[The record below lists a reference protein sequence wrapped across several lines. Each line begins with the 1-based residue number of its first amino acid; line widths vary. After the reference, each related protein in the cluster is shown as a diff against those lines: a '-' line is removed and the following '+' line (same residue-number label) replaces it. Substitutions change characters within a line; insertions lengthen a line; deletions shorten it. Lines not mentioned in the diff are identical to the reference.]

1 MKFKK
6 AAVLIT
12 LIVLVVFL
20 NTLAVSASSRLLK
33 EGMESDVVKF
43 LQKDLKELG
52 YFDCEVTGY
61 FGEITVNA
69 VKNFQRDNGL
79 VQDGIV
85 GASTFDNINRILRPD
100 NLLKDGMENLQ
111 VLMLQSDLKDLGFF
125 EVEPTG
131 YYGDITIEAVK
142 KFQAYYG
149 LAVDGIAG
157 NSTFSLVDKLIGRGQ
172 SSVSRAATQ
181 KSDYLVPWFDG
192 GNDIFKVGMTAKVY
206 DVETGLSFTVKRT
219 YGTNHADVEAL
230 TAKDTEIMKK
240 IYGGSWSWARR
251 AIVVTVGGRKIAAS
265 MNGMPHAGLEKY
277 EPNVYVNSR
286 AGDFGAGNNYD
297 SVKGNN
303 MDGHFCIH
311 FLKSRTHGTNRVDDD
326 HQRAVQ
332 KAAQWAADSGY

>member
-1 MKFKK
+1 MKFRKI
-6 AAVLIT
+6 AILIT
-12 LIVLVVFL
+12 LIVSVVFL
-20 NTLAVSASSRLLK
+20 NTLTVNALSLLK
-33 EGMESDVVKF
+33 EGMENEAVKF

-52 YFDCEVTGY
+52 YFDCGVTGF

-79 VQDGIV
+79 IQDGIA
-85 GASTFDNINRILRPD
+85 GTDTFNGINRVLRPD

-111 VLMLQSDLKDLGFF
+111 VFILQKDLKELGFF

-131 YYGDITIEAVK
+131 YYGDITVAAVK
-142 KFQAYYG
+142 KFQAYYD
-149 LAVDGIAG
+149 LLVDGIAG
-157 NSTFSLVDKLIGRGQ
+157 NSTFALVDKLTGRGQ

-192 GNDIFKVGMTAKVY
+192 VDNIFKVGMTAKVY
-206 DVETGLSFTVKRT
+206 DIETGRSFTVKRT
-219 YGTNHADVEAL
+219 YGTNHADVETL

-251 AIVVTVGGRKIAAS
+251 AIIVTVAGRNIAAS
-265 MNGMPHAGLEKY
+265 MNGMPHCGSDKY
-277 EPNVYVNSR
+277 DANVYLKSR
-286 AGDFGAGNNYD
+286 SGGYGAGSNLD
-297 SVKGNN
+297 AVKGND

-311 FLKSRTHGTNRVDDD
+311 FLKSRTHGTNTVDDD

-332 KAAQWAADSGY
+332 KAAQWAADSRY